1 MPTKLLGIST
11 LIAGC
16 ILAGVYATFASA
28 NAAVSPGCTVDS
40 SVDAEEQAFLQT
52 INQYRQQNNRGP
64 LKLSTTLNKAAA
76 WKSLDMANYNYVAH
90 DDTPSG
96 RSWVDRIRD
105 CGYVYNAWIG
115 ENIAVGN
122 GTAAPTFQQW
132 RGSPGHNDN
141 MLGSNYTAIGI
152 GRAYNANSAHG
163 WYWTTE
169 FGSYSDGYSAPTPPA
184 TPTLRP
190 PTATPGP
197 SQTSQPPGSTPCA
210 DVTSD
215 GSVGT
220 DDILYVI
227 NRYMTTNSAAD
238 VDNNGMVNI
247 QDILM
252 VVQQY
257 GADC

>member
-1 MPTKLLGIST
+1 MRLLRISA
-11 LIAGC
+11 L
-16 ILAGVYATFASA
+16 LAGWNLAGLYATFATTD
-28 NAAVSPGCTVDS
+28 AAVSPGCTIDAS
-40 SVDAEEQAFLQT
+40 IDAEEQAFLQT
-52 INQYRQQNNRGP
+52 INQYRQQNNRAP

-76 WKSLDMANYNYVAH
+76 WKSGDMAAYNYVAH

-96 RSWVDRIRD
+96 RTWVDRIRD

-122 GTAAPTFQQW
+122 WAAGPTFEQW
-132 RGSPGHNDN
+132 RGSSGHNAN

-152 GRAYNANSAHG
+152 GRAYNANSTHG

-169 FGSYSDGYSAPTPPA
+169 FGSYSDGYSAPTPPPTA
-184 TPTLRP
+184 TPRA
-190 PTATPGP
+190 PTPTPGP
-197 SQTSQPPGSTPCA
+197 SQTSQPPGSIPCA
-210 DVTSD
+210 DVTNN

-220 DDILYVI
+220 DDILYVL
-227 NRYMTTNSAAD
+227 NRYMTESASADLDNS
-238 VDNNGMVNI
+238 GMVNI

-252 VVQQY
+252 VVRQY